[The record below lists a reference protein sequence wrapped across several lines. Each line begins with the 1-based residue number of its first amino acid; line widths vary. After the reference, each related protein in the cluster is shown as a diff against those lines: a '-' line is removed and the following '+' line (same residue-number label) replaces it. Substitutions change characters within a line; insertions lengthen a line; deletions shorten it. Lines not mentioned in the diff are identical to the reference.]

1 VSDRQDIDPHIGS
14 EQAEDNETFLGRWSR
29 RKRTERVDGQ
39 VSAACA
45 PQAVQEQAG
54 STADGRQST
63 LQRDLTDDD
72 MPPLDSLDENSDYAA
87 FMSPGISETLRR
99 QALRKLFHLPG
110 VHVPD
115 GLDDYDEDF
124 SRFAGLGDV
133 VTHEMK
139 RMLEREWKAANG
151 AEQNRAGT
159 AGETGL
165 QDDGAAAKIQD
176 AENSSDEREDSGTA
190 QRG

>member
-1 VSDRQDIDPHIGS
+1 M
-14 EQAEDNETFLGRWSR
+14 
-29 RKRTERVDGQ
+29 
-39 VSAACA
+39 
-45 PQAVQEQAG
+45 QEQPDA
-54 STADGRQST
+54 TADGRQGT
-63 LQRDLTDDD
+63 PPRDLTDDD

-151 AEQNRAGT
+151 AEQNPAGT
-159 AGETGL
+159 VGETGL
-165 QDDGAAAKIQD
+165 QDDGAAAGIQE
-176 AENSSDEREDSGTA
+176 AENSSDELEDSGRG

>member
-1 VSDRQDIDPHIGS
+1 VSDRQDIDPQIGC
-14 EQAEDNETFLGRWSR
+14 EQAEDDEAFLARWSR
-29 RKRTERVDGQ
+29 RKRTERADGQ
-39 VSAACA
+39 ASTACA
-45 PQAVQEQAG
+45 PEAVQGQPG
-54 STADGRQST
+54 STGDGRQGT
-63 LQRDLTDDD
+63 PPRDLTDDD

-110 VHVPD
+110 AHVPD

-124 SRFAGLGDV
+124 SRFAGLGNV

-139 RMLEREWKAANG
+139 RMLQREWEAANG
-151 AEQNRAGT
+151 AQQNRAGT

-165 QDDGAAAKIQD
+165 QDDSAAAEIED
-176 AENSSDEREDSGTA
+176 AENSSDELEDSGRG